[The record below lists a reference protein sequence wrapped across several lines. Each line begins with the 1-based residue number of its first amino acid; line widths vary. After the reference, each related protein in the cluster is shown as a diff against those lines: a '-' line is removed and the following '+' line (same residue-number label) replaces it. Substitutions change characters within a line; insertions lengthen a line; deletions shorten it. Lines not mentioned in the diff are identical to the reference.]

1 MASAPASYKDRQFL
15 AVIGDEVGLRR
26 LLRQLRPLTPRKDS
40 VTGMLLA
47 GIGHVTSPP
56 NSSKNFLV
64 VDAKTETAEIEKA
77 FDEFTTRKDI
87 GILLINQHV
96 RFHCTARACRASGP

>member
-1 MASAPASYKDRQFL
+1 MERTVQ
-15 AVIGDEVGLRR
+15 
-26 LLRQLRPLTPRKDS
+26 DS

-47 GIGHVTSPP
+47 GIGHVTPAP

-64 VDAKTETAEIEKA
+64 VDAKTEVSEIEKA
-77 FDEFTTRKDI
+77 FEEFTTRKDV

-96 RFHCTARACRASGP
+96 SSSCMLRAGEGEAKADARWGTDC